1 VNLPSDLRLDF
12 QPAPPSNDALEK
24 ARAAMA
30 AEAKGPRR
38 AGWQTNVLRGAAV
51 LLGVVA
57 LVMIVLI
64 ATGST
69 TLDLITARLVTVTT
83 VLTVGIV
90 ATWAALRPQGRRE
103 RFVALGMVVV
113 SALLLVAL
121 RGDGAPSDLPP
132 WVCTASHLGVG
143 LAPAAFVLLLLRGMA
158 PNGWR
163 SLVAGL
169 AAGTTGA
176 AVGEFGCAQSAGH
189 VAVFHLSAW
198 VAISIVVWLVSR
210 KLGRTSYAP

>member
-1 VNLPSDLRLDF
+1 MPSDLQLDF
-12 QPAPPSNDALEK
+12 RPAPPSNDALEK

-30 AEAKGPRR
+30 AEVKAPRR

-51 LLGVVA
+51 ILGVVTV
-57 LVMIVLI
+57 VMISLL

-69 TLDLITARLVTVTT
+69 NLELITARLVTVTT
-83 VLTVGIV
+83 VLTAGVV
-90 ATWAALRPQGRRE
+90 ATWAALRPQGRKE
-103 RFVALGMVVV
+103 RFLALGMVVV
-113 SALLLVAL
+113 SALMLVAL
-121 RGDGAPSDLPP
+121 RGEGFASDLPP

-176 AVGEFGCAQSAGH
+176 AVGELGCAQSAGH

-198 VAISIVVWLVSR
+198 VAISIVVWLLSR
-210 KLGRTSYAP
+210 RLGRTSYAP